1 MGFLASTIGT
11 LKGGGAGTLFPRSGI
26 LGRLLGG
33 RQAGSMGSGTGYEL
47 GGLVL
52 QFQQGGLGHIAQ
64 SWVGSGPNQPVTPE
78 QLHGVLGAAQ
88 VRSMASQVGMQPSKF
103 LVLLSQR
110 LPEAVDGMTPD
121 GHLPDEGT
129 MSV

>member
-1 MGFLASTIGT
+1 MGSAT
-11 LKGGGAGTLFPRSGI
+11 GGG
-26 LGRLLGG
+26 
-33 RQAGSMGSGTGYEL
+33 L

-52 QFQQGGLGHIAQ
+52 QFQRRGLGHIAQ
-64 SWVGSGPNQPVTPE
+64 SWIGNGPNQPVSPE

-88 VRSMASQVGMQPSKF
+88 VRSMASQVGMRPSKF
-103 LVLLSQR
+103 LVLLSER

-129 MSV
+129 IQV